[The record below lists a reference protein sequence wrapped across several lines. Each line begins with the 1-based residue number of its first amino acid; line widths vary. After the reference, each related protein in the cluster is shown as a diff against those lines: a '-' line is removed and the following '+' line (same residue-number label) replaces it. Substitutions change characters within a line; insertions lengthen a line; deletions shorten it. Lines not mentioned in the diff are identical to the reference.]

1 MIDLAEKWETS
12 RRAMPWFLF
21 WLGCALTLV
30 GFVSNDMWTNMGWA
44 QTALLAELG
53 LAAALAGWLLNRLTG
68 FALATSS
75 AVIWLLALI
84 YFAGFT
90 SFGAVIL
97 LALVSMAMGSLLV
110 PKDWTERAALSI
122 LGGLALISGLVGWLL
137 PFPVH
142 GRVAYLAV
150 ALAVV
155 AVRWRHLAD
164 MFRPM
169 VQGWRSEVAA
179 EPAGM
184 WLAVMTVGLV
194 STCAWLPTTHYDDLA
209 YHIGLQSQL
218 VNLGYYK
225 MDAASNLWAL
235 SAWSADVLQ
244 AVAWILAGHESR
256 GMLDAF
262 WLLLGLAFIWRL
274 SEALD
279 LPPWQRCLAMAL
291 YASLPMTANT
301 LKSMQTEGPTAALAA
316 GVALLI
322 LRSPRPDRCR
332 MVVLALLFGLLLGL
346 KISNLMIA
354 GPLGLWLLCRWRFRL
369 PWRSL
374 PTALLLLLLV
384 AGSSYAYAWIL
395 AGNPVLPVFNAI
407 FHSPYYTPTNFHDGH
422 WNAGFRW
429 NIVWNL
435 VFHTSRYV
443 EGGDGTAGFILITLG
458 GSLLVALFNNRARPL
473 ALVALGSFLLP
484 LTQIQYLRYAHQAL
498 PLLIPAMLC
507 GIPAIAPNSR
517 RSHWVGAALIVL
529 VATNLAFVST
539 SGWQL
544 RHGELRQFL
553 TESRQDF
560 LTRYAPM
567 KRVMEVVDQRYGAH
581 ARVLITSDVIPYAA
595 GFGGMAYVVS
605 WYDQALAARA
615 AQADRD
621 ATGQSWVRLV
631 DDTGVNLLVIQS
643 GHVSEA
649 LAAALA
655 LVHGRLVTQVGAIQ
669 LWQAQRAV
677 TGITQVGPPGKVR
690 LKFDTSSLPEGSTLV
705 DAHVKLDC
713 RPFGVPVA
721 MSWTITERGVHP
733 WTHSNWVNCLPD
745 GTARANLSVAV
756 PKSIVGFEVS
766 ALSATHTAMQL
777 TSASSELEVR
787 KDFGKRRDLARGMRE
802 RILTYLASW
811 VDPWTAAG
819 VRHVGAQV
827 LPPPSR
833 GVIVRYELPESVAG
847 GVVRATMALE
857 CRYSPAP
864 IVVGWKMAEHGVAPI
879 SRYAWARCGRDGV
892 ARAKFDARAKYRVVS
907 LTASALPADGRDMAL
922 RLRNAELGFV
932 ATSGFRGLLNR
943 QRIKLAEWLTPVPVV
958 SRIEP

>member
-1 MIDLAEKWETS
+1 MIYLAGKWDTS
-12 RRAMPWFLF
+12 RRAMPWLLF

-30 GFVSNDMWTNMGWA
+30 GFVSNGMWTNMGWV

-53 LAAALAGWLLNRLTG
+53 LAAAFAGWLLNRLTG

-75 AVIWLLALI
+75 GAIWLLALI

-97 LALVSMAMGSLLV
+97 LALVSMALGSLFV
-110 PKDWTERAALSI
+110 PAEWTERSALSM
-122 LGGLALISGLVGWLL
+122 LGGLALISGVVGWLL

-142 GRVAYLAV
+142 GHIAYLAV

-164 MFRPM
+164 MFHPT
-169 VQGWRSEVAA
+169 VQGWRSAVAA
-179 EPAGM
+179 EPVGM
-184 WLAVMTVGLV
+184 WLAVMAVGLV
-194 STCAWLPTTHYDDLA
+194 TTCAWLPTTHYDDLA
-209 YHIGLQSQL
+209 YHLGLQSQL
-218 VNLGYYK
+218 VSLGYYK

-256 GMLDAF
+256 GILDTF
-262 WLLLGLAFIWRL
+262 WLLLGLVFILRL

-279 LPPWQRCLAMAL
+279 LPPWRCCLAVAL

-301 LKSMQTEGPTAALAA
+301 LKSMQTEGPTAALTA
-316 GVALLI
+316 GIALMV
-322 LRSPRPDRCR
+322 LRSPRPDRR
-332 MVVLALLFGLLLGL
+332 RLLVLALLFGLLLGL

-369 PWRSL
+369 PWRTL
-374 PTALLLLLLV
+374 PIALLLFLLV

-435 VFHTSRYV
+435 VFHTSGYV
-443 EGGDGTAGFILITLG
+443 EGGDGTAGFILIMLG
-458 GSLLVALFNNRARPL
+458 GSLLVALFNRRARPL

-517 RSHWVGAALIVL
+517 RSRLVGAALIVL
-529 VATNLAFVST
+529 VTTNMALVST

-544 RHGELRQFL
+544 KHGELRQFL
-553 TESRQDF
+553 TEPRQDF

-567 KRVMEVVDQRYGAH
+567 KRVMDVVDQRYGAS
-581 ARVLITSDVIPYAA
+581 ARVLITSHAIPYAG
-595 GFGGMAYVVS
+595 GFGGIAYVVS

-631 DDTGVNLLVIQS
+631 DDTGVNLLVLQS

-655 LVHGRLVTQVGAIQ
+655 LVHGHLVTQVGDIQ

-677 TGITQVGPPGKVR
+677 AGIPQVGPPGKAR
-690 LKFDTSSLPEGSTLV
+690 LKFDTSSMPEGSTLV
-705 DAHVKLDC
+705 DAHVTLDC
-713 RPFGVPVA
+713 RPFGAPVA

-756 PKSIVGFEVS
+756 PRSIVGFEVS
-766 ALSATHTAMQL
+766 AQSATQTTVQL
-777 TSASSELEVR
+777 NSASSELEVR
-787 KDFGKRRDLARGMRE
+787 KDFGKHRDLARGMRE
-802 RILTYLASW
+802 RLLAHLAW
-811 VDPWTAAG
+811 WIDPWTAASVMHAG
-819 VRHVGAQV
+819 VLV
-827 LPPPSR
+827 LPSPSH
-833 GVIVRYELPESVAG
+833 GVVVRYELPKSAAG
-847 GVVRATMALE
+847 GVVRATLALE
-857 CRYSPAP
+857 CRYSPVP
-864 IVVGWKMAEHGVAPI
+864 IVVGWRMAEHGVAPV
-879 SRYAWARCGRDGV
+879 SQYAWTRCGIDGV
-892 ARAKFDARAKYRVVS
+892 ARAKFHVRTRYRVVA
-907 LTASALPADGRDMAL
+907 LTATALPADGGDMRLGLRD
-922 RLRNAELGFV
+922 AESGFV
-932 ATSGFRGLLNR
+932 ATSGFRGVFSR
-943 QRIKLAEWLTPVPVV
+943 QRIKLAKWLIPIQEV
-958 SRIEP
+958 SRVAQ